1 MRVAAAVPAL
11 LLAGCSFL
19 HGGEVRTPRAVL
31 ATGVTVVR
39 ALAFSPDGVLFA
51 SGGGGEAAGSEEIA
65 LWAVATGERRRTFTK
80 RPGRVASL
88 AFSPDSKVLAV
99 GEAEGTIRILD
110 VATGAERTAFSGLG
124 DRVSCLAFSFDG
136 KSLISVVDGDPYV
149 EVRRWDV
156 TTGDPRD
163 TFVPPAAPPVALSSD
178 GSALALPSPGDPA
191 GIRVV
196 DLETRKE
203 RVLSR
208 IGLVPG
214 DTLMFTPEGKSI
226 AAVHL
231 EDWSPLPNHCPYL
244 YLIDVASGKIRLRS
258 PRPFGSRRGLAVSHD
273 AKLLAHGVGS
283 GLQIWD
289 LERRELRVVVDYF
302 PDGSEGADLLVF
314 SPDDRTLVS
323 TDGCGQILFWDVS
336 RLLEAR
342 REEPP
347 RR

>member
-1 MRVAAAVPAL
+1 VRRAAAALAL

-19 HGGEVRTPRAVL
+19 PDEAVPLPRALLDTRVSL
-31 ATGVTVVR
+31 VR

-51 SGGGGEAAGSEEIA
+51 SAGGGEEADSEEIA
-65 LWAVATGERRRTFTK
+65 LWDVATGIRKMVFAK

-88 AFSPDSKVLAV
+88 AFAPDSKSLAV
-99 GEAEGTIRILD
+99 GEAEGQIRMLD
-110 VATGAERTAFSGLG
+110 VGTGAERTAFSGLG

-136 KSLISVVDGDPYV
+136 KYLISVVDGDPYV

-156 TTGDPRD
+156 KTGESRD
-163 TFVPPAAPPVALSSD
+163 LFAPAAAPPVALSSD

-196 DLETRKE
+196 DLESRKV

-226 AAVHL
+226 AAVHV
-231 EDWSPLPNHCPYL
+231 EDWSPIPNHCPYL
-244 YLIDVASGKIRLRS
+244 YLIDVASGKIQLRS
-258 PRPFGSRRGLAVSHD
+258 PRPFGATRGLAVSHD
-273 AKLLAHGVGS
+273 GKLLAHGVGA
-283 GLQIWD
+283 GLQLWD
-289 LERRELRVVVDYF
+289 LEHREVRVVVGSF
-302 PDGSEGADLLVF
+302 PAGSEGAALLVF

-323 TDGCGQILFWDVS
+323 TDGRSHILFWDVPH
-336 RLLEAR
+336 LLER
-342 REEPP
+342 STK
-347 RR
+347 